1 MIVAATEAAAKKF
14 RKYRSQKTAT
24 KNIIKNEKAT
34 MNNITFKFALG
45 TSQGNRELFLRSL
58 PQ

>member
-14 RKYRSQKTAT
+14 RKYRSQKNAT
-24 KNIIKNEKAT
+24 KNIIRKEKAR
-34 MNNITFKFALG
+34 MNNITFKVCTC
-45 TSQGNRELFLRSL
+45 TSQDNRELFLRGL